1 MGFQV
6 HTSPATRTIRTPRR
20 AARHGRA
27 SRGAAAPRGG
37 EPATGGTSATSWGTA
52 DYTSFRVEIYR
63 RMLEEDSWNRSERS
77 PVEEPVATY
86 YKRAITLA
94 MQHKCRAA
102 LRGLRTHPHSEPV
115 L

>member
-1 MGFQV
+1 M
-6 HTSPATRTIRTPRR
+6 
-20 AARHGRA
+20 
-27 SRGAAAPRGG
+27 
-37 EPATGGTSATSWGTA
+37 PATGDIRATARRPAGHSSIRGG
-52 DYTSFRVEIYR
+52 IYR